1 MEQEVKHFARVKI
14 NLELITED
22 LKLKQDGLQSE
33 SKKLREKI
41 EMQNVQKLQFKDEIY
56 DMLQTINDYK
66 QLKKSIVHMYKKYQ
80 STKQDEE
87 GKLG

>member
-1 MEQEVKHFARVKI
+1 
-14 NLELITED
+14 
-22 LKLKQDGLQSE
+22 
-33 SKKLREKI
+33 
-41 EMQNVQKLQFKDEIY
+41 
-56 DMLQTINDYK
+56 MLQTINDYK